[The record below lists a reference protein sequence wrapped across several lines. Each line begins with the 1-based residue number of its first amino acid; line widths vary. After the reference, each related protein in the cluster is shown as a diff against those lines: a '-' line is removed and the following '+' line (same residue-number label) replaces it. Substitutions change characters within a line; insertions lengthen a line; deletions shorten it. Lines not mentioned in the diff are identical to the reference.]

1 MEKTNGKNIFI
12 IDGGYKLNPIY
23 NINIYMLILMIL
35 SGINIS
41 IFTIIL
47 LDKFLD
53 KVLVLVL
60 IWGGGFF
67 TALAFVVNSTNN
79 TDYIGSYILFF
90 LSMIITTIVILK
102 NNKKV
107 KIDWNIIFEENKKIF
122 IFLGILCF
130 ILQLSS
136 LIYPEFKL
144 FDLLK
149 IPGYEAN
156 SNVFQ
161 ERIATQSN
169 SVLWIIERLKVLT
182 LPFFYIWLYNE
193 RKKAIKVIS
202 IFLFYYYI
210 DWVKNGYISRSA
222 IVVYITFIILYLAVQ
237 NIISKK
243 MLFII
248 IIVSIFTLIP
258 LINVLEYLRVGKSI
272 SNNNGFLY
280 NLLQLISSE
289 GENQKYLNI
298 CNSFSNELSF
308 GKYILYGIS
317 SPLFFLPDIDF
328 PVLSYAFTERIL
340 GLKYGQANYYILL
353 PGSFGEGIMIFG
365 KYFSWLYGIFIGGF
379 TTFFYKFFTR
389 NKFMTLWGIMYIM
402 DLARSFRGGTQTFF
416 IATINTSLLLFMVL
430 ILLKFKED
438 KKLIK

>member
-182 LPFFYIWLYNE
+182 LPFFYI
-193 RKKAIKVIS
+193 
-202 IFLFYYYI
+202 
-210 DWVKNGYISRSA
+210 
-222 IVVYITFIILYLAVQ
+222 
-237 NIISKK
+237 
-243 MLFII
+243 
-248 IIVSIFTLIP
+248 
-258 LINVLEYLRVGKSI
+258 
-272 SNNNGFLY
+272 
-280 NLLQLISSE
+280 
-289 GENQKYLNI
+289 
-298 CNSFSNELSF
+298 
-308 GKYILYGIS
+308 
-317 SPLFFLPDIDF
+317 
-328 PVLSYAFTERIL
+328 
-340 GLKYGQANYYILL
+340 
-353 PGSFGEGIMIFG
+353 
-365 KYFSWLYGIFIGGF
+365 
-379 TTFFYKFFTR
+379 
-389 NKFMTLWGIMYIM
+389 
-402 DLARSFRGGTQTFF
+402 
-416 IATINTSLLLFMVL
+416 
-430 ILLKFKED
+430 
-438 KKLIK
+438 

>member
-193 RKKAIKVIS
+193 RKKTIKVIS

-210 DWVKNGYISRSA
+210 DWVKNG
-222 IVVYITFIILYLAVQ
+222 
-237 NIISKK
+237 
-243 MLFII
+243 
-248 IIVSIFTLIP
+248 
-258 LINVLEYLRVGKSI
+258 
-272 SNNNGFLY
+272 
-280 NLLQLISSE
+280 
-289 GENQKYLNI
+289 
-298 CNSFSNELSF
+298 
-308 GKYILYGIS
+308 
-317 SPLFFLPDIDF
+317 
-328 PVLSYAFTERIL
+328 
-340 GLKYGQANYYILL
+340 
-353 PGSFGEGIMIFG
+353 
-365 KYFSWLYGIFIGGF
+365 
-379 TTFFYKFFTR
+379 
-389 NKFMTLWGIMYIM
+389 
-402 DLARSFRGGTQTFF
+402 
-416 IATINTSLLLFMVL
+416 
-430 ILLKFKED
+430 
-438 KKLIK
+438 